1 MHINFTIPIPYL
13 QCMLSFISGTF
24 FTFGALMR
32 AENKH
37 EEGRAGYIL
46 AAAAA
51 ITAYMIGLS

>member
-1 MHINFTIPIPYL
+1 
-13 QCMLSFISGTF
+13 MLSFISGTF

-51 ITAYMIGLS
+51 ITAYMIGLA